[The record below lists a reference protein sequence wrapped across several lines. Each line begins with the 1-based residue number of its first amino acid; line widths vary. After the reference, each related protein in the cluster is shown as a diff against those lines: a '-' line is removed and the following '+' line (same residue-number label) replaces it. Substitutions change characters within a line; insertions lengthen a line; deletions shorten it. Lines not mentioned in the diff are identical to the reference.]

1 MILHKNVFDV
11 RKKGINNNWSV
22 LYSSLVIHI
31 GTSEDQSVVLV
42 PGVVGDTEE
51 QPGAGDGVGTQLRGV

>member
-11 RKKGINNNWSV
+11 RKKGKNHNWSV

-42 PGVVGDTEE
+42 PRVVGDTEE